1 MKWKYF
7 LSKRQLWN
15 IRKLLRI
22 ILISFCMWEFFC
34 LKIWFVVLIKHFVL
48 FIYHDKAPQKKS
60 ALILMWKIAL
70 TSPPTQLSARFR
82 NQQRFYLNCRVKFFE
97 GKIFVWKVLRSFKM
111 WIRVWRKKDCDIFY
125 SFVVTLPS
133 DDNISLLRKKSEDT
147 WILKPIWKKD
157 G

>member
-1 MKWKYF
+1 MHVGVF
-7 LSKRQLWN
+7 LSENLICGPN
-15 IRKLLRI
+15 SNTLCYLSIMIRRRK
-22 ILISFCMWEFFC
+22 
-34 LKIWFVVLIKHFVL
+34 
-48 FIYHDKAPQKKS
+48 KKS

-133 DDNISLLRKKSEDT
+133 DDNISLLRKKSEET